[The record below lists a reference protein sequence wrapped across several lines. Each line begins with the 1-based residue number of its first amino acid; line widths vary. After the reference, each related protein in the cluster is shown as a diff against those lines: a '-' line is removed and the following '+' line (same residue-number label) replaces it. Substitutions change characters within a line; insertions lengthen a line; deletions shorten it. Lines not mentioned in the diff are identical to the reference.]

1 MRRKPHEVR
10 VVIEPVDGGGLI
22 AHVTNQ
28 PACIIE
34 GDTREPTLPN
44 VRKGIELYLGR
55 EGEI

>member
-1 MRRKPHEVR
+1 VR